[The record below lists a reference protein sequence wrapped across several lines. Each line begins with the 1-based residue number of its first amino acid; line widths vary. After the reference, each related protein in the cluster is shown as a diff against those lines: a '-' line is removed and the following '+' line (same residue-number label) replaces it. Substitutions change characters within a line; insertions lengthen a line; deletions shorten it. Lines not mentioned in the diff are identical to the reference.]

1 MTGQCL
7 PRLGLL
13 QHRRLLLVSDFTR
26 LIANVGF
33 EDFSRGALGVAK
45 VLRGSGRGSE
55 RERGREGSE
64 REGVRGRGAR
74 GREGKGVRGRE
85 GVRGRKGGSEGGV

>member
-7 PRLGLL
+7 PWLSLL
-13 QHRRLLLVSDFTR
+13 QHRRLLLVSDLTW

-45 VLRGSGRGSE
+45 VLRGSGMGSE
-55 RERGREGSE
+55 QERGRDGGE
-64 REGVRGRGAR
+64 RE
-74 GREGKGVRGRE
+74 
-85 GVRGRKGGSEGGV
+85 GGSEGGE